1 MNTHPDQAHKQRT
14 LRDGTLDRAHYEAAV
29 DWAQAVHEQDG
40 FLKLANLLQDLAE
53 AADLGAPMSTG
64 LVDAEQR
71 ETLTR
76 EDGTEDAL
84 IVFSNGELE
93 LRLHWTVNTGLSTA
107 ELANEAAFYI
117 LDQYGADPRDWA
129 SRVEVVR

>member
-1 MNTHPDQAHKQRT
+1 MSTHPDHAHTQRS
-14 LRDGTLDRAHYEAAV
+14 LRDKTLDRAHFEAAAE
-29 DWAQAVHEQDG
+29 WAQAIHEQDG
-40 FLKLANLLQDLAE
+40 INKLANLLQDLDEAAE
-53 AADLGAPMSTG
+53 AGTLVSTG